1 MKMFLR
7 SFKYFASS
15 FLVYLL
21 FLAVLPCLDDCS
33 VEFCQTEGVV
43 HMENRHTDDHEDMC
57 SPLCNC
63 LCCNTLVSISA
74 HQNLTLENR
83 SVQIGLSGHAN
94 IISLSYKPTS
104 PPPKA

>member
-1 MKMFLR
+1 MFVK
-7 SFKYFASS
+7 SYKYFTSGL
-15 FLVYLL
+15 LVYLL

-33 VEFCQTEGVV
+33 VEYCQTEGIV
-43 HMENRHTDDHEDMC
+43 HMENNHTEDHRDLC

-74 HQNLTLENR
+74 HECLPIESR
-83 SVQIGLSGHAN
+83 PIDMGFSGHAN
-94 IISLSYKPTS
+94 ILSLSYKPTS